1 MGGFYIGIIVSGVL
15 FVIYILIYNIYIRFY
30 VPDNYSSISE
40 V

>member
-1 MGGFYIGIIVSGVL
+1 MLDFYIGLLVTVIICS
-15 FVIYILIYNIYIRFY
+15 IYALIYNIYIRFY